1 MEKEYA
7 TRIKLL
13 KIWEILTH
21 YSSADE
27 PISSM
32 EILAKLEEANIPCDR
47 RTLYSDIELLSDCG
61 YPVKT
66 IRKKTNMYYTD
77 STKFTIIELKAMVD
91 AIERDKNVPISLT
104 KKLVE
109 KLYLNAETEYKNVES
124 VRHKPTYI
132 QKAVDV
138 SLFENLATIEKA
150 IEDKKKL
157 TFETYSYNL
166 KKEKVSE
173 KNKRTLSPKLVFSDQ
188 GNYYLV
194 CSEKL
199 KNIEIFNVEDM
210 FKLSV
215 STEKQRVV
223 DISNDKLRKLALD
236 KLFGKK
242 QAVTFICENSMIKTV
257 IDKFGFLTNLSQ
269 QGINHFSFTVDT
281 FVNDELFAWVLASQ
295 GKITINAPVQVKNNF
310 KKFVEDVCVSYLK
323 K

>member
-32 EILAKLEEANIPCDR
+32 EILAKLEDANIPCDR
-47 RTLYSDIELLSDCG
+47 RTLYSDIELLGTCG

-66 IRKKTNMYYTD
+66 IRKKTNLYYTD
-77 STKFTIIELKAMVD
+77 SHKFTILELKAMID
-91 AIERDKNVPISLT
+91 AIERDKNIPISQT

-124 VRHKPTYI
+124 VRRKPVYI
-132 QKAVDV
+132 QKAIDV
-138 SLFENLATIEKA
+138 SLFENLATIDKA
-150 IEDKKKL
+150 IENNKKL
-157 TFETYSYNL
+157 CFDTYVYNL
-166 KKEKVSE
+166 KKEKVAE
-173 KNKRTLSPKLVFSDQ
+173 KNKRTLSPKLVISNQ
-188 GNYYLV
+188 GDYYLV
-194 CSEKL
+194 CAEKIN
-199 KNIEIFNVEDM
+199 KIEIFNVEDM

-215 STEKQRVV
+215 TDEKQKAV
-223 DISNDKLRKLALD
+223 DIPSEKLRKLALD
-236 KLFGKK
+236 KLCGKK
-242 QAVTFICENSMIKTV
+242 QAVTFICENNMIKSV
-257 IDKFGFLTNLSQ
+257 IGKFGYLINLSQ

-295 GKITINAPVQVKNNF
+295 GKIIINAPVQVKNSF
-310 KKFVEDVCVSYLK
+310 KNFVENVCTTYLK